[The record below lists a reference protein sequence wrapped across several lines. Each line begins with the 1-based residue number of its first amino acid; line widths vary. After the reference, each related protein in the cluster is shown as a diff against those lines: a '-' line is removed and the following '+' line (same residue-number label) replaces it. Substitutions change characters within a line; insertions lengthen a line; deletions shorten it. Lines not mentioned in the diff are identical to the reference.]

1 MSVAADLGMTRP
13 RIAPIRLVALVVLAS
28 LAAGCGDADEQST
41 PERPSADVSYLSP
54 LEHLAR
60 ASMALRGMR
69 PTVQELEAV
78 AADPSALEGIVDGYL
93 QSPAFG
99 KVIRDLHNEALL
111 SRVDYFYYPAGFP
124 AVGALATA
132 DLYHL
137 NRSLQ
142 EASLRLIEH
151 VVMNNRPYGEIV
163 TADYY
168 LANDVVAEVWGS
180 LDVVGPDW
188 QVTHWKD
195 ARPKAGILSD
205 PWLFT
210 RYQSTQSNKNRGRA
224 NALSK
229 ALICYDFLSRD
240 IEIDA
245 SINLADP
252 AVVDDAVVK
261 NPACA
266 SCHQALDPL
275 ASYFA
280 DYFPLVVAQQFTTYP
295 FSMNF
300 PIEGGGGYVDFY
312 FEGIGSYYYGE
323 GSLREPSY
331 FGQAAASVADL
342 GRVIAEDP
350 RFSLCATKRFYSYLH
365 QIDLEDVDLEAVA
378 GLQQRFIESGLDAKA
393 LAKAV
398 VLDDAFRISHSDDEA
413 EAEELVGVLKIR
425 PDQLGSMIDDLTGFR
440 WQLHP
445 AVALGQ
451 VDLLDDSFV
460 GFQVLGGG
468 IDSAFVTKPAHTFNA
483 TSSLVLEAVAAEAA
497 AHVVASDAK
506 ADPSARRLFAHVD
519 PKGGTEEQIRQQLSW
534 LHARL
539 FAEWVSPASAEVD
552 ESYALYASLLQHGG
566 DPARAWEG
574 TLAAMLQDIRIATY

>member
-1 MSVAADLGMTRP
+1 MSVAAAPGMTRP
-13 RIAPIRLVALVVLAS
+13 RIAPRLFAAMAMAPLL
-28 LAAGCGDADEQST
+28 AGCGDADEPSS
-41 PERPSADVSYLSP
+41 PEHQLPQVSYLSP
-54 LEHLAR
+54 VEHLAR

-69 PTVQELEAV
+69 PAVQELEAV
-78 AADPSALEGIVDGYL
+78 AADPAALGGIVDGYL

-99 KVIRDLHNEALL
+99 KVVRDLHNEALL

-124 AVGALATA
+124 AVGALAAA
-132 DLYHL
+132 DLYQV

-151 VVMNNRPYGEIV
+151 VVMNDRPYGEIL

-168 LANDVVAEVWGS
+168 LANDLVAAVWGS
-180 LDVVGPDW
+180 LDVTGSDW

-195 ARPKAGILSD
+195 DRPKAGILSD

-280 DYFPLVVAQQFTTYP
+280 DYFPIVVPQQFTDYP
-295 FSMNF
+295 FRMNF
-300 PIEGGGGYVDFY
+300 PIEGGGGFIDFY
-312 FEGIGSYYYGE
+312 YPGLGDYYFGE

-331 FGQAAASVADL
+331 FGQAAASVTDL
-342 GRVIAEDP
+342 GRVMAEDP
-350 RFSLCATKRFYSYLH
+350 RFSLCATKRFYAYLH
-365 QIDLEDVDLEAVA
+365 QIDVDDVELEAVA
-378 GLQQRFIESGLDAKA
+378 GLQERFIESGLDAKA

-398 VLDDAFRISHSDDEA
+398 VLDDSFRISHSDDPVEA
-413 EAEELVGVLKIR
+413 EDLVGVLKIR
-425 PDQLGSMIDDLTGFR
+425 PDQLSSMIDDLTGFR

-445 AVALGQ
+445 DVALGQ

-468 IDSAFVTKPAHTFNA
+468 IDSAFVTKPAHTFSA

-497 AHVVASDAK
+497 AFVVA
-506 ADPSARRLFAHVD
+506 ADSKVEPGARRLFSRVD
-519 PKGGTEEQIRQQLSW
+519 PGGGTEEQIRQQLSW

-539 FAEWVSPASAEVD
+539 FAEWVGPVSPEVD
-552 ESYALYASLLQHGG
+552 ESYALYASLLEHSG

-574 TLAAMLQDIRIATY
+574 TLTAMLQDIRIATY